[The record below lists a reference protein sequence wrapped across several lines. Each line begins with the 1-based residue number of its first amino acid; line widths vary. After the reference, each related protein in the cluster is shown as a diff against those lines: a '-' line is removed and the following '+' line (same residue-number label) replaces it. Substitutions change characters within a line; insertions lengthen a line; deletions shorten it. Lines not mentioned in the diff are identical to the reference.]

1 MKKHSYTPWIL
12 RSLWTVRILIFI
24 TLGLLFFDF
33 RFPYEVRVPSE
44 KGNNIVLVLDISRSM
59 MTDDISPS
67 RIEKAKSLLVNL
79 LSKESPDRFGY
90 IIFAGK
96 PFALSPLTQDKGG
109 LANMIQSTTTESIA
123 QGLPDTS
130 GTNIGDAIL
139 SANMLLS
146 GATGDRAIV
155 LLTDGRANIGIDPV
169 ISAEES
175 RTLANPIYPIGIG
188 SSSGALLSY
197 LDGNGVRQY
206 FYDVKNEPMKADIDE
221 QTLQKIASI
230 SGGRY
235 IHASDALSFEQGIEE
250 IGKTVGSEK
259 IFQNEKRMVPM
270 NPIFYG
276 LILLLG
282 IIHLFLARR
291 LRKYYKMYE

>member
-1 MKKHSYTPWIL
+1 MKKYSFTPWIL
-12 RSLWTVRILIFI
+12 RSLWTVRVLVF
-24 TLGLLFFDF
+24 LFLSLLFLDL

-44 KGNNIVLVLDISRSM
+44 KGNSIVLVLDISRSM
-59 MTDDISPS
+59 LTDDISPS
-67 RIEKAKSLLVNL
+67 RIEKAKSLLANL
-79 LSKESPDRFGY
+79 LSQDSPDRFGY

-96 PFALSPLTQDKGG
+96 PFTLSPLTHDTSG
-109 LANMIQSTTTESIA
+109 LKNMIQSTTTESIA

-146 GATGDRAIV
+146 GATGNHAII
-155 LLTDGRANIGIDPV
+155 LLTDGRANIGIDP
-169 ISAEES
+169 ILGAEES
-175 RTLANPIYPIGIG
+175 RALGNPIYPVGIG

-197 LDGNGVRQY
+197 IDETGVRQY
-206 FYDVKNEPMKADIDE
+206 FYDAKHEPMKADIDE

-230 SGGRY
+230 SRGKYTYAG
-235 IHASDALSFEQGIEE
+235 DGVSFERGIEE
-250 IGKTVGSEK
+250 IGKIVQTEM

-276 LILLLG
+276 IIILLVLF
-282 IIHLFLARR
+282 HLFLARR
-291 LRKYYKMYE
+291 LRKHYKMYE